1 MVVAGLTSLVGDH
14 GLYAVFLL
22 LIAAAVVPAASEL
35 VMLYAG
41 AVASGAISGAHVVVF
56 GNRVSSHA
64 AAYVAMALAGLCGNL
79 VGAVVGWIIG
89 VVGGRP
95 LLERHGRKIHVGPE
109 RLDRAERWFDRNAYL
124 TVLFGFAAPFVRS
137 FVAIPAGIAG
147 VPLVRFLLLAAVG
160 CAVFCFGLTGVGWA
174 AGASYDTVRR
184 YLDIVVAAGLVLLV
198 VALVV
203 LRRRRRSFAS
213 AARPSRAGR
222 LRTGRRHSRRP

>member
-1 MVVAGLTSLVGDH
+1 MLVAGLTSWVGDH

-41 AVASGAISGAHVVVF
+41 AIASGAIAGAHVVLF
-56 GNRVSSHA
+56 GDRLSSHA
-64 AAYVAMALAGLCGNL
+64 AAYVAIALAGAAGNL
-79 VGAVVGWIIG
+79 IGAGIGWGIG

-109 RLDRAERWFDRNAYL
+109 RLDRAERWFERNAYL
-124 TVLFGFAAPFVRS
+124 TVLLGFMTPFVRS

-147 VPLVRFLLLAAVG
+147 VPLVRFLLLAVVG
-160 CAVFCFGLTGVGWA
+160 CATFCFALAGVGWA
-174 AGASYDTVRR
+174 AGASYGTVRH

-198 VALVV
+198 IALVV
-203 LRRRRRSFAS
+203 WRRRR
-213 AARPSRAGR
+213 PTKLAGR
-222 LRTGRRHSRRP
+222 GDHPAR